1 MVVTQW
7 LESWA
12 SQDRDATAHAA
23 GVPSETS
30 ACQGDDE
37 LPGGG
42 FTLPPD
48 HWGGGESKGGA
59 GQGQKGDLEQL
70 SASAE
75 HQPEASKAGL
85 WGAPG
90 RPGSPCGGPLQYKQ
104 GQGIGGEQGQKG
116 KGKHPGHFTDA

>member
-12 SQDRDATAHAA
+12 FPDRDATAHAA

-37 LPGGG
+37 LPGKGG

-48 HWGGGESKGGA
+48 HWGGGESK
-59 GQGQKGDLEQL
+59 
-70 SASAE
+70 
-75 HQPEASKAGL
+75 
-85 WGAPG
+85 
-90 RPGSPCGGPLQYKQ
+90 
-104 GQGIGGEQGQKG
+104 
-116 KGKHPGHFTDA
+116 